1 MIPFSTNNEEEHS
14 KLIFFLE
21 STKKFIY
28 YKISDLIKLNQNKLL
43 FLKKNIEKTQLEE
56 LIELI
61 KNENITLVINK
72 NIFHND
78 ILQNFSKIVYPI
90 DFKTLEDKY
99 YSQKKYILAYKDL
112 LMKENNTIVNK
123 QNNKESYITETEF
136 NILKLLLT
144 NKSVKKEVIK
154 KNILN
159 LNIEIDT
166 KSLDSHLS
174 RIRKKIKNVGLT
186 IEIVPTNI
194 LEIKLD

>member
-112 LMKENNTIVNK
+112 LMNENNTIVNK
-123 QNNKESYITETEF
+123 KNNKESYITETEF
-136 NILKLLLT
+136 NIKF
-144 NKSVKKEVIK
+144 S
-154 KNILN
+154 
-159 LNIEIDT
+159 D
-166 KSLDSHLS
+166 
-174 RIRKKIKNVGLT
+174 GL
-186 IEIVPTNI
+186 
-194 LEIKLD
+194 